1 MDILA
6 EVLDRVR
13 LGGTLLFHF
22 ELGHPW
28 NLALPARPYALFHY
42 LSRGSATLALEQG
55 RELHM
60 TEGDFVVVTRGE
72 PHVIYSDRQT
82 KPLPILDLDRLVRTS
97 RRRSSRRQAQ
107 PLSTMI
113 CGNFT
118 VARPSRGSVLELLP
132 PVLLLKPTE
141 DGGWL
146 EAILQRMVSELALER
161 PGQGVAL
168 SRLTEVL
175 FVEVLAKLDQVSP
188 SRRRR
193 VARGDGGPAHRT
205 GASVDPRT
213 PDRPWTLGDLG
224 HRVGLGRSAFSA
236 RFTKLVGQSMHRY
249 LIARRMAEAA
259 FLLESSDEG
268 IARIAT
274 RVATRP
280 RPRFRSCS
288 IGIMA
293 CRPAVTE
300 QFAALTA
307 AEGKETFWKQKPPI
321 DLATPRLRS
330 GLRAVRLIPF
340 VLPEFARSN
349 LRASAKDLAERS
361 DTVRVAGVRSF
372 AQAQKLLR
380 ATRDDRKEVLFKTRM
395 LTRLDAVWRLKRRL

>member
-42 LSRGSATLALEQG
+42 LSRGSAILALEQG

-60 TEGDFVVVTRGE
+60 AEGDFVVVTRGE
-72 PHVIYSDRQT
+72 PHLIYSDRRT
-82 KPLPILDLDRLVRTS
+82 KPLPVLDLDRLPGRLGVVRHEG
-97 RRRSSRRQAQ
+97 AK

-146 EAILQRMVSELALER
+146 EAILQRMVSESALER

-175 FVEVLAKLDQVSP
+175 FVEVLRSWIKSLGPGEGGWLGAMADP
-188 SRRRR
+188 HI
-193 VARGDGGPAHRT
+193 GPALQLIHER
-205 GASVDPRT
+205 
-213 PDRPWTLGDLG
+213 PDRPWTLADLG
-224 HRVGLGRSAFSA
+224 HSVGLGRSAFSD
-236 RFTKLVGQSMHRY
+236 RFTKLVGQSMYRY

-259 FLLESSDEG
+259 FLLETSDEG

-274 RVATRP
+274 RV
-280 RPRFRSCS
+280 
-288 IGIMA
+288 GY
-293 CRPAVTE
+293 E
-300 QFAALTA
+300 TA
-307 AEGKETFWKQKPPI
+307 AAFSKLFRRHHGVSPG
-321 DLATPRLRS
+321 RY
-330 GLRAVRLIPF
+330 RAVR
-340 VLPEFARSN
+340 
-349 LRASAKDLAERS
+349 RS
-361 DTVRVAGVRSF
+361 DGGRRQGDVLEAEVA
-372 AQAQKLLR
+372 
-380 ATRDDRKEVLFKTRM
+380 D
-395 LTRLDAVWRLKRRL
+395 